1 MALIC
6 SALPY
11 PPQTRRKLDALSSNS
26 ASRADVIEK
35 LKAGRDA
42 LRYQLDLIE
51 SDLSA
56 LSSLTEP
63 SSQADAIQ
71 PGETKESTLAEKVS
85 KLRPRVG
92 QLGWNDNLADSF
104 QAIGDSPGNVS
115 GNSWTNGFLLS
126 PELFLTTA
134 HSLAGSGN
142 GWQWPTRRG
151 RGLSPTELAELFNV
165 RFSDELPNSNESKLS
180 TGNSTTADTGTFI
193 KLVTGITRFH
203 KTEGELILLRLL
215 QEPGREEEPLE
226 ELPPNSNYSANENDQ
241 LYLLPF
247 AKADSAQPISLI
259 NSPTLQATDTYSI
272 KERYMSF
279 EINHSEKDTPQPGQ
293 RKWLSGTPIVNESG
307 TLVAMYL
314 AQEFSTNINYAI
326 RVPENLNADKNLAEN
341 GSKIAED
348 A

>member
-11 PPQTRRKLDALSSNS
+11 PPQTRRKLDALRSNS

-56 LSSLTEP
+56 LSSLTAP
-63 SSQADAIQ
+63 SSQVDAIQ
-71 PGETKESTLAEKVS
+71 PDETKEPTLPAKVS

-92 QLGWNDNLADSF
+92 QLGWNDNMADSF

-126 PELFLTTA
+126 PELFLTTT

-151 RGLSPTELAELFNV
+151 HSLSPAELAELFNV
-165 RFSDELPNSNESKLS
+165 RFSDEPPNSNESKFP
-180 TGNSTTADTGTFI
+180 TGNSTTGDTRTFI
-193 KLVTGITRFH
+193 KLVTGITRLND
-203 KTEGELILLRLL
+203 TEGELILLRLL
-215 QEPGREEEPLE
+215 QESGSEEEPLE
-226 ELPPNSNYSANENDQ
+226 ELQPNTKYSANENGQ

-247 AKADSAQPISLI
+247 AKADSAQPITLI
-259 NSPTLQATDTYSI
+259 NSPTLLATDTYSI
-272 KERYMSF
+272 KERYMRF

-293 RKWLSGTPIVNESG
+293 RKWLSGTPIVDGNG
-307 TLVAMYL
+307 ALVAMYL

-326 RVPENLNADKNLAEN
+326 RVPENFNADKNLTEN